1 MVFECALVML
11 FAADWRQGMRLVG
24 DARWEGSVLR
34 LAPAEN
40 DKAGAAWKPEK
51 VFMAEGFETMFRFRI
66 TESGGLGEGADGIA
80 FVVQNTGPE
89 ALAGRGGAGGYQPE
103 GKRRRP
109 IGYSVAVHFD
119 TFHNGEL
126 RDPSNNYVGAFT
138 FGRPE
143 KAKWPPPRLAS
154 SRRLDVDLKNGED
167 HEARIVFRPPL
178 LTVYLN
184 GEQALRTTVDLRSVA
199 DGEGKAWVGFTASTG
214 GGFGN
219 HDLLDW
225 RHESV
230 ESDVTSVD
238 SQISFVMTD
247 CLADRNLCTPRE
259 GKVEEKGEGVFEV
272 MVPGHMDWPVS
283 IANPQRR
290 EVVVRNAA
298 GFVCMAGGECVKAEG
313 NIRQRHA
320 RGRTYFGVGEMK
332 RDGNEGYFAF
342 EAILR

>member
-1 MVFECALVML
+1 MLLECAVALMV
-11 FAADWRQGMRLVG
+11 AADWRDGMLLVG
-24 DARWEGSVLR
+24 DARWEGEALR

-51 VFMAEGFETMFRFRI
+51 VFVAGGFETVFRFRI

-89 ALAGRGGAGGYQPE
+89 ALAGRGGAGGYQPQ

-119 TFHNGEL
+119 TFHNEEL
-126 RDPSNNYVGAFT
+126 KDPSNNYVGAFT
-138 FGRPE
+138 FGRPD

-154 SRRLDVDLKNGED
+154 SRRLGVDLKSGKEL
-167 HEARIVFRPPL
+167 EARIVFRPPL
-178 LTVYLN
+178 LTVFLH

-199 DGEGKAWVGFTASTG
+199 DNEGKAWIGFTASTG

-230 ESDVTSVD
+230 DSNLTSVD
-238 SQISFVMTD
+238 SLISFVMTD
-247 CLADRNLCTPRE
+247 CLPGRNLCTPRE
-259 GKVEEKGEGVFEV
+259 GRVEEKDEGVFEM
-272 MVPGHMDWPVS
+272 MVPGHLEWPVS
-283 IANPQRR
+283 IANPRGR
-290 EVVVRNAA
+290 EVEIRNAA
-298 GFVCMAGGECVKAEG
+298 GFVCRSGGDCVRAEG
-313 NIRQRHA
+313 NVQQWQA
-320 RGRTYFGVGEMK
+320 KGRTYFGVGALRK
-332 RDGNEGYFAF
+332 DTNEGYFAF

>member
-1 MVFECALVML
+1 MLLECVVALIV
-11 FAADWRQGMRLVG
+11 AADWRDGMQLVG
-24 DARWEGSVLR
+24 DARREGKAIR

-51 VFMAEGFETMFRFRI
+51 VFVAGGFETVFQFRI

-126 RDPSNNYVGAFT
+126 QDPSNNYVGAFT

-154 SRRLDVDLKNGED
+154 SRHLAADLKSGMAHD
-167 HEARIVFRPPL
+167 ARIVFRPPL
-178 LTVYLN
+178 LTVFLN
-184 GEQALRTTVDLRSVA
+184 GEQVLRTTADLRHAA
-199 DGEGKAWVGFTASTG
+199 DREGNAWIGFTASTG

-230 ESDVTSVD
+230 DSNLTSVD
-238 SQISFVMTD
+238 SQISFVLTD
-247 CLADRNLCTPRE
+247 CLPGRNLCTPRE
-259 GKVEEKGEGVFEV
+259 GRVEEKAEGVFEV
-272 MVPGHMDWPVS
+272 MVPGHLDWPVS
-283 IANPQRR
+283 IANPRRR
-290 EVVVRNAA
+290 EVEIRQAA
-298 GFVCMAGGECVKAEG
+298 GFVCRSGGECVKAEG
-313 NIRQRHA
+313 NVQQRHEK
-320 RGRTYFGVGEMK
+320 GRTYFGAGALRKES
-332 RDGNEGYFAF
+332 NEGYFAF

>member
-1 MVFECALVML
+1 MVLACAAALL
-11 FAADWRQGMRLVG
+11 FAADWRDAMTLVG
-24 DARWEGSVLR
+24 DARWEGPALR

-51 VFMAEGFETMFRFRI
+51 VFVASGFETVFRFRI
-66 TESGGLGEGADGIA
+66 TGSGGLGEGADGIA

-119 TFHNGEL
+119 TFHNEEL
-126 RDPSNNYVGAFT
+126 KDPSNNYVGAFT

-154 SRRLDVDLKNGED
+154 SRRLGVDLKSGEE

-178 LTVYLN
+178 LTVFLN
-184 GEQALRTTVDLRSVA
+184 GEQVLRTTVDLRSVA
-199 DGEGKAWVGFTASTG
+199 DSEGKAWIGFTASTG

-230 ESDVTSVD
+230 ESNLTSVD

-247 CLADRNLCTPRE
+247 CLAGRNLCTPRE
-259 GKVEEKGEGVFEV
+259 GRVEDQGEGVFAV
-272 MVPGHMDWPVS
+272 MVPGHLDWPVS

-290 EVVVRNAA
+290 KVEIRNPA
-298 GFVCMAGGECVKAEG
+298 GFVCVSGGECVKAEG
-313 NIRQRHA
+313 NVRTRDA
-320 RGRTYFGVGEMK
+320 KGRTYFGVGEMRK
-332 RDGNEGYFAF
+332 DSNEGYFAF